1 MLMGNSK
8 ELASGG
14 GENQAG
20 LTAMQVENKLVDVKT
35 DEDVLKARQ
44 RSTSD
49 LDKVAMGQVRV
60 LTGLLNKAKSGKTAE
75 R

>member
-1 MLMGNSK
+1 
-8 ELASGG
+8 
-14 GENQAG
+14 
-20 LTAMQVENKLVDVKT
+20 MQVENKLVDVKT